1 MAYDINTAL
10 ERLEKNLSDVES
22 AKLQVDETIATSE
35 SLQQIISRYSESLQ
49 SLNSEI
55 STLVAEVNN
64 YQSLKTSQL
73 DGAIAKIMD
82 TCDRVVNKFNADI
95 KKSTNNFGELCAEA
109 SKSIEVES
117 SKLAEHVNK
126 IDSLYTVLDK
136 ATKEVVD
143 IKKTLDMISEDIK
156 ISQGEQDKSLANIQS
171 SLLSLST
178 SITSQINSVQTLFNS
193 NYSDLMNKS
202 DKINSEVSFVNNK
215 IEKVLSV
222 LTETNTICI
231 GIKADIVSLKR
242 DVESY
247 DSSIQSVLKT
257 NRWIVIGGVAVL
269 IILHFI

>member
-1 MAYDINTAL
+1 M
-10 ERLEKNLSDVES
+10 
-22 AKLQVDETIATSE
+22 
-35 SLQQIISRYSESLQ
+35 
-49 SLNSEI
+49 
-55 STLVAEVNN
+55 
-64 YQSLKTSQL
+64 LKTIS
-73 DGAIAKIMD
+73 
-82 TCDRVVNKFNADI
+82 FF